1 MSWIDA
7 LKGSLGTL
15 LGEAEQAG
23 LPSIMKKAL
32 GEEGLQS
39 ILGKLQEGGMADHV
53 RSWIDQNRQ
62 NLPISAEQ
70 LQAALGNQHI
80 QDLAKSL
87 GLPVDKLLAVLSEH
101 LPQAAS
107 AAGAAP
113 DAEPKDDKAQ

>member
-1 MSWIDA
+1 MSWADA

-15 LGEAEQAG
+15 LGQAEQTA
-23 LPSIMKKAL
+23 LPAIMKKAL

-53 RSWIDQNRQ
+53 RSWIDQNRP
-62 NLPISAEQ
+62 NLPISAQ
-70 LQAALGNQHI
+70 RLQAALGSQHI

-87 GLPVDKLLAVLSEH
+87 GLPVDKLLAVLAEH

-107 AAGAAP
+107 TAGAPP
-113 DAEPKDDKAQ
+113 DTETRDDKSQ